1 MPLSSQFEKMLEEE
15 AKRKRVPLT
24 VKLELLPVC
33 NMNCKM
39 CYVRTDMSYVNQH
52 GGLIPAEKWIALARE
67 LRKAGTLFLLLTG
80 GEVFL
85 YPDFRKL
92 YEELVSMGFMITINT
107 NATMIDDEAAQWLS
121 QTPPNLVSISL
132 YGASDET
139 YEQLCGQKGMFTKVD
154 RAIRLLRDKGIRME
168 LKSILNPMNVMD
180 AEAMAEYAEK
190 LGIYYLADSYAYPPI
205 RKAEKEEA
213 YRFSPEETARQKIL
227 FNRRANDD
235 QGFVL
240 NALKILKSY
249 EDAKDV
255 PGEDLYG
262 FTCGA
267 ANFSGWVNWQGR
279 LTPCVMLQEPYTLPF
294 DIGFLSAWEELKK
307 KCDQIL
313 MSTKCSRCDKR
324 SVCTVCPAANFAETG
339 SFQEASP
346 FHCKMTACFLE
357 EIQSM
362 VAGWGIDL
370 AELKEKEKQ

>member
-1 MPLSSQFEKMLEEE
+1 MPLGSQFEKMLEEE
-15 AKRKRVPLT
+15 AKRKRVPLSI
-24 VKLELLPVC
+24 KLELLPVC

-67 LRKAGTLFLLLTG
+67 LQEAGTLFLLLTG

-92 YEELVSMGFMITINT
+92 YEELVGMGFMITINT
-107 NATMIDDEAAQWLS
+107 NATMIDDETAQWLS
-121 QTPPNLVSISL
+121 QTPPHLVSISL
-132 YGASDET
+132 YGAGDET
-139 YEQLCGQKGMFTKVD
+139 YEQLCGQRGMFSKVD

-168 LKSILNPMNVMD
+168 LKTILNPLNIKD
-180 AEAMAEYAEK
+180 AEDIFEYAQK

-205 RKAEKEEA
+205 RKADRAEA

-227 FNRRANDD
+227 FNRRVNDD
-235 QGFVL
+235 RSFVL
-240 NALKILKSY
+240 NALKTLKSY
-249 EDAKDV
+249 EDTKNI

-267 ANFSGWVNWQGR
+267 GNFSGWVNWQGR
-279 LTPCVMLQEPYTLPF
+279 LTPCVMLPKPYTLPF
-294 DIGFLSAWEELKK
+294 DMGFLPAWEELKK

-313 MSTKCSRCDKR
+313 MSPKCSRCEKR

-357 EIQSM
+357 ETQSLIS
-362 VAGWGIDL
+362 GWRIDL
-370 AELKEKEKQ
+370 AELKGEERQ